1 MILGVA
7 KVLAPL
13 LEEEEVEAKIFKGEV
28 KE

>member
-1 MILGVA
+1 MMLGVA
-7 KVLAPL
+7 RVPAPL